1 MKDIGID
8 LGTKNVLIYIKGK
21 GIVLNEPSVIA
32 IDTNTKKVLAVGNEA
47 SEMVGRTPGK
57 VKAIMPMKDGVIDD
71 FEMTEIM
78 LNMFIKKAVGKNML
92 SKKRIVICCPT
103 NITGIEK
110 NAIKEM
116 AERTGAKKVYV
127 EEEVKVAAYGAGIDI
142 TKPSGSMV
150 IDIGGGTTDIAIL
163 CLGGI
168 SNSSSIKVAGNKFDE
183 DIINYIK
190 DKHKLLIGEKTA
202 EEVKI
207 KIGTVS
213 KPRKK
218 SEMEIKGR
226 DLTSGLPKTITIT
239 SSEIE
244 EALRENVKK
253 IIKEAKKVLETTL
266 PELSADIVE
275 KGIILTGGGSLIEGF
290 PEILKENLQVPVFLS
305 DSPLEN
311 VVNGT
316 GVLLDNSKLLDM

>member
-1 MKDIGID
+1 MKGIGID

-32 IDTNTKKVLAVGNEA
+32 IDVNTKKVLAVGHEA

-78 LNMFIKKAVGKNML
+78 LNKFIKKAIGKSL
-92 SKKRIVICCPT
+92 LKKKKIVICCPT

-168 SNSSSIKVAGNKFDE
+168 ANSSSIRIAGNKFDE
-183 DIINYIK
+183 DIINYVK

-202 EEVKI
+202 EDIKI
-207 KIGTVS
+207 KIGTVI

-218 SEMEIKGR
+218 LEMEVKGR
-226 DLTSGLPKTITIT
+226 DLTTGLPKTVTVT
-239 SSEIE
+239 SVEVE
-244 EALRENVKK
+244 EALRDNVKK
-253 IIKEAKKVLETTL
+253 IIKETKKVLETSL

-290 PEILKENLQVPVFLS
+290 PEILKENLNVPVFLS

-316 GVLLDNSKLLDM
+316 GILLDNIKLLEM

>member
-8 LGTKNVLIYIKGK
+8 LGTKNVLVYVKGK

-78 LNMFIKKAVGKNML
+78 LNKFIKKAIGKSML

-168 SNSSSIKVAGNKFDE
+168 SNSSSIRIAGNKFDE
-183 DIINYIK
+183 DIINYVK

-202 EEVKI
+202 EELKI

-218 SEMEIKGR
+218 SEMEVRGR

-244 EALRENVKK
+244 EALKENVKK

-316 GVLLDNSKLLDM
+316 GVLLDNPKLLEM

>member
-1 MKDIGID
+1 MKGIGID

-21 GIVLNEPSVIA
+21 GIVLNEPSVVA
-32 IDTNTKKVLAVGNEA
+32 IDTNSKKVLAVGNEA

-57 VKAIMPMKDGVIDD
+57 VKIVMPMKDGVIDD
-71 FEMTEIM
+71 FEMTEVM
-78 LNMFIKKAVGKNML
+78 LNKFIKKAVGKTLLN
-92 SKKRIVICCPT
+92 KKKIVICCPT

-168 SNSSSIKVAGNKFDE
+168 ANSSSIRIAGNKFDE
-183 DIINYIK
+183 DIINYVK
-190 DKHKLLIGEKTA
+190 EKHKLLIGEKTA
-202 EEVKI
+202 EEIKI
-207 KIGTVS
+207 KIGTVI

-218 SEMEIKGR
+218 GEMEVKGR
-226 DLTSGLPKTITIT
+226 DLTTGLPKTVTVT
-239 SSEIE
+239 SPEIE
-244 EALRENVKK
+244 EALRDNVKK
-253 IIKEAKKVLETTL
+253 IIKETKKVLETSL
-266 PELSADIVE
+266 PELAADIGE

-290 PEILKENLQVPVFLS
+290 SEILKENLNVPVFLS

-316 GVLLDNSKLLDM
+316 GVLLDNIKLLEM